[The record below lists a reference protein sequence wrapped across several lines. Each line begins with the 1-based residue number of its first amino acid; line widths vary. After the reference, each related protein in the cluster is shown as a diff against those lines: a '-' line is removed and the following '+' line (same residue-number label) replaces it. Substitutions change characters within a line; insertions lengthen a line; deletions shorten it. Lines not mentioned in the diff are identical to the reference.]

1 MKMMR
6 TKLGK
11 KLVGSLITCS
21 LVFGLLPGI
30 SVTALPALPDGIVT
44 TDATPRTT
52 VKAGTPAIY
61 GGIVLSALT
70 GSEDIKVSDGDHRF
84 QVGDGGYT
92 EAEYSFA
99 IDGTGKFSSGFITKI
114 EINAT
119 SIDGCA
125 VQAGSGWSTS
135 GTTVT
140 WEGTADSSVS
150 MTLESTSGSSHRL
163 HFSSITVYVEVPVT
177 SVTITGVP
185 TDLVTVGSTVQLGV
199 VVEPSN
205 TTYKVVTWETDSEC
219 ATVDENGLVTVTGEG
234 VTRITATV
242 GGQDATAGIVS
253 YVPVSEFSITPT
265 ELEMT
270 TDDDPAVVSAIIDP
284 ETDWAYIDWT
294 TSDESVATIEES
306 DDMMSVTVTPV
317 GAGEAEIT
325 AVLYTVEFPE
335 GLDVTCFV
343 TVTEPG
349 PGPEPGPAPEP
360 EEPVLTPEQIQR
372 MAVEHFVERLYDE
385 TLSRQFDK
393 TGRDHWVDMLLAG
406 GSASDVARGFFGS
419 REFLGRD
426 LTNEEFV
433 TILYKVY
440 FDDVPQTGRYT
451 NYVDALYNGTMTRSE
466 VIDDFAAT
474 SEWAALCGRYS
485 VNV

>member
-30 SVTALPALPDGIVT
+30 SVTARSALPDGTVDV
-44 TDATPRTT
+44 DATPTAT
-52 VKAGTPAIY
+52 VKAGTPATY

-70 GSEDIKVSDGDHRF
+70 GSEDIKVANGDHRF

-92 EAEYSFA
+92 EADYTFA
-99 IDGTGKFSSGFITKI
+99 IDADGDYTGGFITKI

-119 SIDGCA
+119 SIDGCT
-125 VQAGSGWSTS
+125 VQAGSGWSTLD
-135 GTTVT
+135 GIVT
-140 WEGTADSSVS
+140 WEGTAASSVS
-150 MTLESTSGSSHRL
+150 MTLESTSGRSHRL

-185 TDLVTVGSTVQLGV
+185 VDFVTVGSTVQLGV

-219 ATVDENGLVTVTGEG
+219 ATVDENGLVTVTGEDII
-234 VTRITATV
+234 VITATL
-242 GGQDATAGIVS
+242 GDKEGTAGIVS
-253 YVPVSEFSITPT
+253 YIPVGEFSITPT

-284 ETDWAYIDWT
+284 ETDWAIIEWSI
-294 TSDESVATIEES
+294 SDESVATIEKSE
-306 DDMMSVTVTPV
+306 DMMSVTVTPV

-349 PGPEPGPAPEP
+349 PEPGPAPEP

-372 MAVEHFVERLYDE
+372 MAVEHFVERLYVE
-385 TLSRQFDK
+385 ALGRQFDK

-406 GSASDVARGFFGS
+406 GSASSVARGFFGS

-440 FDDVPQTGRYT
+440 FDSVPQTGRYT
-451 NYVDALYNGTMTRSE
+451 NYVDALYNDTMTRSE

-474 SEWAALCGRYS
+474 YEWAALCGRYS